1 MAEPSVKPVIL
12 PTDTEKKSVEVTDT
26 SAWASL
32 AGDEEE
38 DEPKS
43 SPQTESAAAGT
54 SQLWSRFQNKNQLNQ
69 QRELER
75 KEEEERERARA
86 IAESKRREEEAREQ
100 ARLRKEAEEAAQRAA
115 AAAAEEEKKQ
125 LAAKREEEK
134 KRREQ
139 VQQTVN
145 MDTSRMV
152 AKDLAGGAAVHG
164 GCRTSAGSTLQ
175 TSVGASQT
183 LTPKTLTSVVF
194 AVRRGQ
200 NCCMRAQMT
209 TGAATSATR
218 SRVSDCICTYLS
230 PLLCFS
236 CLAWLREFTGGL
248 APRIPHARPRQLS
261 WIY

>member
-1 MAEPSVKPVIL
+1 LEVAEPSVKPVIL

-152 AKDLAGGAAVHG
+152 AKDLAGGAAYMG
-164 GCRTSAGSTLQ
+164 LQ
-175 TSVGASQT
+175 NV
-183 LTPKTLTSVVF
+183 
-194 AVRRGQ
+194 
-200 NCCMRAQMT
+200 
-209 TGAATSATR
+209 
-218 SRVSDCICTYLS
+218 
-230 PLLCFS
+230 
-236 CLAWLREFTGGL
+236 GGL
-248 APRIPHARPRQLS
+248 NIADLRGGES
-261 WIY
+261 DSDSEDSD

>member
-1 MAEPSVKPVIL
+1 VAEPSVKPVIL

-115 AAAAEEEKKQ
+115 AAAADDGSRCSRRSTWT
-125 LAAKREEEK
+125 LREWLQRTWLEA
-134 KRREQ
+134 RR
-139 VQQTVN
+139 TW
-145 MDTSRMV
+145 
-152 AKDLAGGAAVHG
+152 